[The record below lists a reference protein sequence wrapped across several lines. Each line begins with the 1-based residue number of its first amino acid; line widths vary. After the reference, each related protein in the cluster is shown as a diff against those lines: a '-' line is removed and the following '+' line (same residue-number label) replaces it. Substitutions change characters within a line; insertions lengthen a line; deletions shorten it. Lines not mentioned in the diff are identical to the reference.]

1 MISSI
6 LYLILDKSIVI
17 FERIFMQE
25 VIQVNVLSRDDD
37 EEIKIYELESL
48 INTAGGKP
56 VAFVSQIVNK
66 VNPRYYIGKGKLEEI
81 RDLAEKYEVKTVIF
95 DVELSASQLY
105 NLEEELKIKVVDWT
119 SLILDIF
126 AMRANTREAK
136 LKIKLAQLKYQ
147 LPRINKWFDYLSRQA
162 GGIGTRGPGETMLE
176 TDRRAIV
183 RDIKYLEKALKDIEK
198 TKRLNRKSR
207 DGIYN
212 ISLVGYTNAGKSTI
226 LNGMMELFGSD
237 KFVYSDDL
245 LFATLDTSTRRL
257 DFSNTKVTLT
267 DTVGFI
273 DNLSKELNDSFLT
286 TLEEIRFADMLLIV
300 INASSNVEGQIK
312 AIEDSLKEID
322 IDDKEILYVFN
333 KMDLVK
339 DDTAVS
345 LYKRDYDR
353 LFISA
358 HRDEDL
364 VLLKETIVKTIKK
377 DYKLVDLH
385 IPFSDGAIL
394 DYFCTNYDILET
406 EYDSIGTKIRLE
418 INKGDYDKY
427 GSYIEK

>member
-1 MISSI
+1 
-6 LYLILDKSIVI
+6 
-17 FERIFMQE
+17 MQE

-56 VAFVSQIVNK
+56 VAFVSQVVTK
-66 VNPRYYIGKGKLEEI
+66 VNPRFYIGKGKLEEI
-81 RDLAEKYEVKTVIF
+81 RELAENLEVKTVIF
-95 DVELSASQLY
+95 DVELSPSQLY
-105 NLEEELKIKVVDWT
+105 NLEEELKLKVVDWT

-126 AMRANTREAK
+126 AQRAHTREAR

-147 LPRINKWFDYLSRQA
+147 LPRINKWFSYLSRQA

-183 RDIKYLEKALKDIEK
+183 RDIKSLEKSLKDIEK
-198 TKRLNRKSR
+198 TKVTNRKSR
-207 DGIYN
+207 ESSFN

-226 LNGMMELFGSD
+226 LNGMMNLFGSE

-286 TLEEIRFADMLLIV
+286 TLEEIKFADMLLIV
-300 INASSNVEGQIK
+300 INSSSNIEGQIK
-312 AIEDSLKEID
+312 TIENSLDEINLEEKEI
-322 IDDKEILYVFN
+322 IYVFN
-333 KMDLVK
+333 KIDLV
-339 DDTAVS
+339 DDMTAVS
-345 LYKRDYDR
+345 LYKRDYER
-353 LFISA
+353 IFISA
-358 HRDEDL
+358 HKNEDL
-364 VLLKETIVKTIKK
+364 IRLKDEIVKVIKE
-377 DYKLVDLH
+377 DYTRVKMH
-385 IPFSDGAIL
+385 ISFSEGAVL
-394 DYFCTNYDILET
+394 DYMMTNYDILET
-406 EYDSIGTKIRLE
+406 EYDSDGTNITFE
-418 INKGDYDKY
+418 INKEDYAKFNKY
-427 GSYIEK
+427 IIR